1 MKALLIVVAIL
12 NLTRAFSAPVF
23 SLLLF
28 RGLKKGESRVAFID
42 SLHGRFLSVRTASTV
57 THMTITIITAA
68 IPNSTVPV
76 DARPVTGADV
86 GAGVGAAA
94 LSVK

>member
-1 MKALLIVVAIL
+1 MNAAVTFKQS
-12 NLTRAFSAPVF
+12 FSAIALF
-23 SLLLF
+23 SVAFLK
-28 RGLKKGESRVAFID
+28 LKKGESGFCLA
-42 SLHGRFLSVRTASTV
+42 SSAYGRFLAIISASTT